1 LKKPIP
7 FPVTNSP
14 GAKPQEAG
22 GKIINGYVE
31 ELGDQ
36 APGKTVIRR
45 GPGLVNFG
53 TSARTGYRGSIVV
66 ANILYSAFGT
76 KLEKWTSSRRRV
88 GKRRDTKRHQ
98 TRILCGQQ

>member
-7 FPVTNSP
+7 FPVHDR
-14 GAKPQEAG
+14 AG
-22 GKIINGYVE
+22 SKATGGRRRIINGYVE

-53 TSARTGYRGSIVV
+53 TSARTGFRGSIVV
-66 ANILYSAFGT
+66 NIVLYAAYQRQAG
-76 KLEKWTSSRRRV
+76 EVDERGRGIGQRRQSE
-88 GKRRDTKRHQ
+88 RHQ
-98 TRILCGQQ
+98 ARVLRGQQ